1 MDEDNIGLL
10 FKQKKKKKLTK
21 LDPVLSAVTGGIHIP
36 GVTQSTFN
44 ATAFSQ

>member
-10 FKQKKKKKLTK
+10 FKQKKKLTK